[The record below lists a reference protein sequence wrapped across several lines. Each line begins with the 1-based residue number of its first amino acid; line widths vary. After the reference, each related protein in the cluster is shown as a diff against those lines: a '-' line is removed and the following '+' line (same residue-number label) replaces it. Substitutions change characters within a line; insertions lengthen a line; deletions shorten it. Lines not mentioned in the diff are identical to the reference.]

1 MPQSDIPHLAD
12 AYMHTAPSSP
22 KAKYLWE
29 AFHHAQEAQDQP
41 APLPI
46 DAESTSKSHC

>member
-1 MPQSDIPHLAD
+1 MDICPPSPPHPTLAHIMPQSDVPSLTD

-29 AFHHAQEAQDQP
+29 AFHHAQEA
-41 APLPI
+41 
-46 DAESTSKSHC
+46 